1 MASERR
7 VLEIDLR
14 SKKPSARRYDALLE
28 ALRSSSATALDDL
41 VRQAMR
47 HFESGSDP
55 DIVYKEFDVERFAL
69 ILATDRKGGAEAL
82 SAFRG
87 REENEQL
94 AACMFLST
102 AIITIN
108 NTDPHL
114 ARLVLAQIL
123 RRAAGDAELEGLSNI
138 VMLGIVHTAY
148 SIPQPESEQSLMSL
162 ADCCVKRLNR

>member
-1 MASERR
+1 MSSERR

-14 SKKPSARRYDALLE
+14 SKKPSPRRYDALLE

-47 HFESGSDP
+47 HFNGGSDP
-55 DIVYKEFDVERFAL
+55 DEIYKEFDIERFAL
-69 ILATDRKGGAEAL
+69 ILATDRRSGAEAL

-87 REENEQL
+87 RDAEEKL
-94 AACMFLST
+94 AACMFVST

-114 ARLVLAQIL
+114 ARLILAHII
-123 RRAAGDAELEGLSNI
+123 RKSPGDEEFADLAKI
-138 VMLGIVHTAY
+138 VMLGIAQTVY
-148 SIPQPESEQSLMSL
+148 GVPESELDPSLVAL
-162 ADCCVKRLNR
+162 ADSCLKRLNQ